1 MNTNSERDWSQK
13 YRPKSMDEMVL
24 PDGIGDRL
32 RKIADE
38 KGGMSMLFYGKPGMG
53 KTTIAKLINPENTL
67 FLNCTLNNSVAMV
80 KDLERTCSS
89 MTLTGERRTVI
100 LDEADYLTE
109 AAQAGLR
116 SAVEQ
121 LSVANDFVMT
131 ANEPERLSNAIKSRF
146 LPVNFDF
153 LLSEDYLEDLVIH
166 LWSIAA
172 SEGYGDVEKKPLEVI
187 VRTNFPD
194 IRKMIKTL
202 QFELG
207 GKPAD

>member
-32 RKIADE
+32 RKIAKG
-38 KGGMSMLFYGKPGMG
+38 KGGMSLLFYGKPGMG

-89 MTLTGERRTVI
+89 VTLTGERRMVI

-116 SAVEQ
+116 GAVEQ

-131 ANEPERLSNAIKSRF
+131 ANEPERLSIAIKSRF

-153 LLSEDYLEDLVIH
+153 LLSDEYLEDLVIH

-172 SEGYGDVEKKPLEVI
+172 SEGYGDIDKKILEVI
-187 VRTNFPD
+187 VRTKFPD

-207 GKPAD
+207 G

>member
-1 MNTNSERDWSQK
+1 MYKNTERDWSQK

-24 PDGIGDRL
+24 PDGTGDRL
-32 RKIADE
+32 RKIAE
-38 KGGMSMLFYGKPGMG
+38 AKGGMSLLFYGKPGMG
-53 KTTIAKLINPENTL
+53 KTTIAKLIYPENTF

-89 MTLTGERRTVI
+89 MTLTGDRRTVI

-172 SEGYGDVEKKPLEVI
+172 SEGYGDIDKKNLEVI

-207 GKPAD
+207 G

>member
-1 MNTNSERDWSQK
+1 
-13 YRPKSMDEMVL
+13 
-24 PDGIGDRL
+24 
-32 RKIADE
+32 
-38 KGGMSMLFYGKPGMG
+38 
-53 KTTIAKLINPENTL
+53 
-67 FLNCTLNNSVAMV
+67 MV

-89 MTLTGERRTVI
+89 VTLTGERRMVI

-153 LLSEDYLEDLVIH
+153 LLSEDFLEDLVIH

-172 SEGYGDVEKKPLEVI
+172 SEGNGDIDKKILEVI
-187 VRTNFPD
+187 VRSNFPD

-207 GKPAD
+207 R

>member
-13 YRPKSMDEMVL
+13 YRPTSMEEIVL

-32 RKIADE
+32 RKIAE
-38 KGGMSMLFYGKPGMG
+38 RKGGMSLLFYGKPGMG

-67 FLNCTLNNSVAMV
+67 FLNCTLNNSVSMV

-89 MTLTGERRTVI
+89 VTLTGERRMVI

-153 LLSEDYLEDLVIH
+153 LLSEDFLEDLVIH

-172 SEGYGDVEKKPLEVI
+172 SEGNGDIDKKILEVI
-187 VRTNFPD
+187 VRSNFPD
-194 IRKMIKTL
+194 IRMMIKTL

-207 GKPAD
+207 G

>member
-1 MNTNSERDWSQK
+1 MKTSSERDWSQR

-32 RKIADE
+32 RKIAE
-38 KGGMSMLFYGKPGMG
+38 AKGGMSLLFYGKPGMG
-53 KTTIAKLINPENTL
+53 KTTIAKLINPENTF

-153 LLSEDYLEDLVIH
+153 LLTEDYLEDLIIH

-172 SEGYGDVEKKPLEVI
+172 SEGYGDIDKKILEVI

-207 GKPAD
+207 G

>member
-1 MNTNSERDWSQK
+1 MYKNNERDWSQK

-24 PDGIGDRL
+24 PDGTGDRL
-32 RKIADE
+32 RKIAE
-38 KGGMSMLFYGKPGMG
+38 AKGGMSLLFYGKPGMG
-53 KTTIAKLINPENTL
+53 KTTIAKLINPENTF

-89 MTLTGERRTVI
+89 MTLTGDRRTVI

-153 LLSEDYLEDLVIH
+153 LLSEDYLEDLIIH

-172 SEGYGDVEKKPLEVI
+172 SEGYGDIDKKILEVI

-207 GKPAD
+207 G

>member
-1 MNTNSERDWSQK
+1 
-13 YRPKSMDEMVL
+13 MDDMVL
-24 PDGIGDRL
+24 PDGIGERL
-32 RKIADE
+32 RKIAE
-38 KGGMSMLFYGKPGMG
+38 AKGGMSMLFYGKPGMG

-100 LDEADYLTE
+100 LDEADYLTD

-121 LSVANDFVMT
+121 LSIANDFVMT
-131 ANEPERLSNAIKSRF
+131 ANEPERLSIAIKSRF

-153 LLSEDYLEDLVIH
+153 LLSDDYLEDLVIH
-166 LWSIAA
+166 LWTIAA
-172 SEGYGDVEKKPLEVI
+172 SEGYGDVDKKPLEVI

-207 GKPAD
+207 G